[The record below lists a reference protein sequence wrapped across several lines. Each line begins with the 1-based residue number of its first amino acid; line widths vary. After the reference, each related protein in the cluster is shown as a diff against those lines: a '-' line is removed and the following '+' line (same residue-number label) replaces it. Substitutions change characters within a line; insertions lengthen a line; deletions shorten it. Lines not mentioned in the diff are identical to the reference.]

1 MHVVIFLSI
10 LIVFLPDFHLAI
22 RIALS
27 VRKKNLQSG
36 VRKKSRK
43 LLLRFTFLDL
53 SLIVIDTLSTLLNG
67 PPYLHHCVVRSTF
80 NGLSD
85 HWNESVKILSNLCS
99 ITFVCPLMQAFIFG
113 VHPWMNFLLIQ
124 INIGGKW
131 YTVVLC
137 SKNSPRK
144 SLCCVSSFSYLLV
157 N

>member
-27 VRKKNLQSG
+27 VRKKKLAERSK
-36 VRKKSRK
+36 KKSRK

-67 PPYLHHCVVRSTF
+67 PPYLHHCVVQSTF

-85 HWNESVKILSNLCS
+85 H
-99 ITFVCPLMQAFIFG
+99 
-113 VHPWMNFLLIQ
+113 
-124 INIGGKW
+124 
-131 YTVVLC
+131 
-137 SKNSPRK
+137 
-144 SLCCVSSFSYLLV
+144 
-157 N
+157 